1 MNVSQKKL
9 CIKLY
14 YINDYMKMHGLKYIK
29 NLSLCQDNIAAEVI
43 YFCTNENVT
52 DSHLYVIQVIYDQQ
66 Y

>member
-1 MNVSQKKL
+1 
-9 CIKLY
+9 
-14 YINDYMKMHGLKYIK
+14 MKMHGLKYIK